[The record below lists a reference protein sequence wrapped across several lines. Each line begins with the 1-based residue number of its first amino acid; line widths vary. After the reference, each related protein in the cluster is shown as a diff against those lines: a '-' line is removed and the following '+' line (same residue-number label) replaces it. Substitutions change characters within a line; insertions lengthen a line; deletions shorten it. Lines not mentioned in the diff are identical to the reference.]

1 MVYAIVEKNNQI
13 LLKKNAGGKYA
24 FSLPSGELSS
34 LDSMEEF
41 ARKKTL
47 EQTGLDIQTKFM
59 MGVYQ
64 TISGEDNLIQVIYLS
79 HQSNPSEEKKLGET
93 LVWLNKDDFAAIA
106 EESMPAN
113 EFKSITQYFNL
124 IGMSNEF
131 IKKV

>member
-1 MVYAIVEKNNQI
+1 M
-13 LLKKNAGGKYA
+13 
-24 FSLPSGELSS
+24 
-34 LDSMEEF
+34 
-41 ARKKTL
+41 
-47 EQTGLDIQTKFM
+47 DIQTKFM